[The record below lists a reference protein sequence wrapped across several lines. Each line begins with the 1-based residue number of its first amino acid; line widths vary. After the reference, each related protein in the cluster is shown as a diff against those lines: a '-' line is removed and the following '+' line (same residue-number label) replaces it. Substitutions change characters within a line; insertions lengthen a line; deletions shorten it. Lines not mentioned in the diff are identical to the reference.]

1 MSRSYLVSPMT
12 TIPGNELHML
22 SIAATMVFKITSEMP
37 EFHRNV
43 ILAGDSRYWVLS
55 ESQDL
60 SIFLSKRISNIK
72 DH

>member
-1 MSRSYLVSPMT
+1 
-12 TIPGNELHML
+12 
-22 SIAATMVFKITSEMP
+22 MVFKITSEMP

-60 SIFLSKRISNIK
+60 SIFVSKRISNIK